1 LGLAFKAERKK
12 GPAVANYKN
21 TMNLPVTDFPMR
33 ANLPQNE
40 PKRLDFWND
49 IDIYA
54 KVLEKNKYTI
64 PDGSEREIIIAKK
77 LSQTSAKYPRAF
89 AQISKKPL

>member
-1 LGLAFKAERKK
+1 MFAPLKAVLSPEEDQR
-12 GPAVANYKN
+12 GCGAI
-21 TMNLPVTDFPMR
+21 
-33 ANLPQNE
+33 ANLG
-40 PKRLDFWND
+40 
-49 IDIYA
+49 A